1 MATRAASRDAAR
13 AQSTRSGRV
22 PQALIDELIRPGL
35 GQKDVRLRSVGPNA
49 RLQEARRRL
58 NDPETTA
65 GKPGTNLCRYAG
77 DDTKMAG
84 KRPSYYT
91 EKRIGRAG
99 MSICKSIVDE
109 AWSDPAF
116 LTEQKRVCGENREY
130 VFPHARKN
138 GVRVKGHCRNLHAP
152 RPRAKKPKAD
162 PRQAQLNALI
172 RKRDAT
178 QNLTKYNELNRQ
190 IKALRVEM
198 KPQPVQTEPDD
209 ISGFDFSSV
218 RPKSKRPVL
227 TEPDDISAYDFSS
240 VRPKKPVR
248 PVSKPNAAMRD
259 YIDSLPR
266 GSKKRATDAFRV
278 YMSGPER
285 YTADQAL
292 SAYKLM
298 LSRDGQVVG
307 DTAFDDSGDEDQ
319 DIGEFEPGGGGLD
332 GGALTAGLQVLIDDR
347 EWSAANPQLYERL
360 IDRMGMARGDE
371 ISKRTGEIGPMKE
384 KAEREMIANAAAAAE
399 RSRHTAAST
408 AFKHLAF
415 TDPSRDS
422 IGIFGSP
429 GTPASTAPM
438 DTPGTPAFPMG
449 NSPFA
454 GTQQQQ
460 AAMAAWQHVYPASPA
475 GSAPSVPSISTE
487 GFPTPSSFDSD
498 ATQPGGAGAPEG
510 YHYMDDGTLMSDA
523 AHLTG
528 APESY
533 HLMADDMRGNGLT
546 LFATH

>member
-209 ISGFDFSSV
+209 ISGFDFS
-218 RPKSKRPVL
+218 
-227 TEPDDISAYDFSS
+227 
-240 VRPKKPVR
+240 
-248 PVSKPNAAMRD
+248 
-259 YIDSLPR
+259 
-266 GSKKRATDAFRV
+266 
-278 YMSGPER
+278 
-285 YTADQAL
+285 
-292 SAYKLM
+292 
-298 LSRDGQVVG
+298 
-307 DTAFDDSGDEDQ
+307 
-319 DIGEFEPGGGGLD
+319 
-332 GGALTAGLQVLIDDR
+332 
-347 EWSAANPQLYERL
+347 
-360 IDRMGMARGDE
+360 
-371 ISKRTGEIGPMKE
+371 
-384 KAEREMIANAAAAAE
+384 
-399 RSRHTAAST
+399 
-408 AFKHLAF
+408 KH
-415 TDPSRDS
+415 
-422 IGIFGSP
+422 
-429 GTPASTAPM
+429 
-438 DTPGTPAFPMG
+438 
-449 NSPFA
+449 
-454 GTQQQQ
+454 
-460 AAMAAWQHVYPASPA
+460 
-475 GSAPSVPSISTE
+475 
-487 GFPTPSSFDSD
+487 
-498 ATQPGGAGAPEG
+498 
-510 YHYMDDGTLMSDA
+510 
-523 AHLTG
+523 
-528 APESY
+528 
-533 HLMADDMRGNGLT
+533 
-546 LFATH
+546 

>member
-240 VRPKKPVR
+240 VRQKKPVR
-248 PVSKPNAAMRD
+248 PVSKPNAAMRE

-278 YMSGPER
+278 YMTGPER
-285 YTADQAL
+285 YTADEAL

-298 LSRDGQVVG
+298 LGRDDQVVG
-307 DTAFDDSGDEDQ
+307 DTEFDDSGEEDQ
-319 DIGEFEPGGGGLD
+319 DLGEFTGGSHYTD
-332 GGALTAGLQVLIDDR
+332 ALADDVL
-347 EWSAANPQLYERL
+347 
-360 IDRMGMARGDE
+360 
-371 ISKRTGEIGPMKE
+371 
-384 KAEREMIANAAAAAE
+384 
-399 RSRHTAAST
+399 
-408 AFKHLAF
+408 
-415 TDPSRDS
+415 
-422 IGIFGSP
+422 
-429 GTPASTAPM
+429 
-438 DTPGTPAFPMG
+438 
-449 NSPFA
+449 A
-454 GTQQQQ
+454 GT
-460 AAMAAWQHVYPASPA
+460 
-475 GSAPSVPSISTE
+475 
-487 GFPTPSSFDSD
+487 
-498 ATQPGGAGAPEG
+498 
-510 YHYMDDGTLMSDA
+510 
-523 AHLTG
+523 
-528 APESY
+528 
-533 HLMADDMRGNGLT
+533 GLT
-546 LFATH
+546 VY